1 MLHIKI
7 LILVMIY
14 QTYLPNMLK
23 VIIKVIVWESKA
35 IRIIFLIKM
44 CNEILIKKFVL
55 VEIYNNYNPPPFI
68 SIHLLFFW
76 FIHFFIWVNFMEY

>member
-55 VEIYNNYNPPPFI
+55 VEIYNNYNPFI

>member
-23 VIIKVIVWESKA
+23 IIIKVIVWESKA
-35 IRIIFLIKM
+35 IQNIFLIEM
-44 CNEILIKKFVL
+44 CNEILICDQNK
-55 VEIYNNYNPPPFI
+55 EICDCWNIQQLQSFY
-68 SIHLLFFW
+68 
-76 FIHFFIWVNFMEY
+76 